1 MRENDAFTIASILY
15 LLKQVF
21 CYFSYIC
28 SPPHTL
34 CLAIFQDHTFI
45 LTPSPPPPPLIK
57 KHSRVNNKLK
67 WIFQVST
74 LSYIFVAFFS
84 TKCNYYDV
92 SLFGWRTANL
102 SFLILNFFLYF
113 IAKSILVSL
122 KGHFRLSNFQE
133 TFKGKCVV
141 KWHFIVTAAPETGK
155 TLTVFVKYLRWIVF
169 QK

>member
-1 MRENDAFTIASILY
+1 MLFFIY
-15 LLKQVF
+15 LLTPTHHVF
-21 CYFSYIC
+21 GYFPRPYVYFE
-28 SPPHTL
+28 P
-34 CLAIFQDHTFI
+34 
-45 LTPSPPPPPLIK
+45 PSPLIM

-67 WIFQVST
+67 WIFQVRT

-92 SLFGWRTANL
+92 SLFDWRTALWKHVNL

-113 IAKSILVSL
+113 IAKSILISL

-133 TFKGKCVV
+133 TSKGTCVV